1 MWLLLQVT
9 TLGWVSLPRSWS
21 CFGFGISTRCS
32 SCCSACASCCRS
44 QLHSLLYTGTKTTGT
59 SIQLPLSWRSWAAA
73 DPGEL
78 WLPPSTQS
86 SGVSTSLL
94 PVVCILFVSLSAGLC
109 IWMGMCILVCDCAS
123 VRGRVCSGLKSCMD
137 TSVIL
142 WFGGEKWSKIKS
154 KLRKSLFKSS
164 FMNCSP
170 LTNQCEVI
178 IMNYMML
185 L

>member
-1 MWLLLQVT
+1 M
-9 TLGWVSLPRSWS
+9 
-21 CFGFGISTRCS
+21 
-32 SCCSACASCCRS
+32 
-44 QLHSLLYTGTKTTGT
+44 
-59 SIQLPLSWRSWAAA
+59 
-73 DPGEL
+73 
-78 WLPPSTQS
+78 
-86 SGVSTSLL
+86 
-94 PVVCILFVSLSAGLC
+94 
-109 IWMGMCILVCDCAS
+109 
-123 VRGRVCSGLKSCMD
+123 RGCVCSGLKSCMD

-142 WFGGEKWSKIKS
+142 WFGGEKLSKIKS